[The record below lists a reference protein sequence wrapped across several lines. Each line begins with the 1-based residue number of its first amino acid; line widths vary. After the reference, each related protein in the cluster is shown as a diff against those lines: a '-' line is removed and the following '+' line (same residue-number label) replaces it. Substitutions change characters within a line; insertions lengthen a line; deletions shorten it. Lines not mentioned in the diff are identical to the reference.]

1 MFESYR
7 ERLREQQRNPAQRRY
22 VRRFLPL
29 MVSYVVLLMAV
40 MAYLRDHHPVGAP
53 LILLSA
59 LPALPLLGTI
69 GVIALYIAE
78 EKDEFIR
85 HRLVTAML
93 GGVGILLAVTT
104 VWGFLELNEAVPHF
118 PTFLTYPFFVGAFG
132 LTQCAL
138 NLRDRLSGDRS

>member
-7 ERLREQQRNPAQRRY
+7 ARVREQRRNPAQRRY
-22 VRRFLPL
+22 IRRFMVL
-29 MVSYVVLLMAV
+29 MGGYVVLLMAV
-40 MAYLRDHHPVGAP
+40 TAYLRDHHPTGAP
-53 LILLSA
+53 LILLSV

-69 GVIALYIAE
+69 GVIAMYIAE

-93 GGVGILLAVTT
+93 GGIGILLAITT
-104 VWGFLELNEAVPHF
+104 VWGFLELHDAVPHF
-118 PTFLTYPFFVGAFG
+118 PTFLGFPLFCGAFG

-138 NLRDRLSGDRS
+138 NVRDRLTGDES